1 MRGLRLGFIALGL
14 AAVCLQAAPAQADW
28 WQWHHGWRWHHHW
41 WRRPVIVVPLP
52 VYYAPPP
59 VYYAPPPVYYPPPT
73 AYYAPGVT
81 FGLTIR

>member
-14 AAVCLQAAPAQADW
+14 AGACVQAAVPAHADW
-28 WQWHHGWRWHHHW
+28 WRWHHGWRWHHHW
-41 WRRPVIVVPLP
+41 WRRPVIVAPPP

-59 VYYAPPPVYYPPPT
+59 APPPVYYPPPT